1 MSASPWLEG
10 KGKRIMKKMSW
21 QKIVGAVVGMAFGL
35 WSAGAVYAQP
45 DQNPAAP
52 PAEEGAQQATTNAMA
67 EAGAD
72 APDATPDAENQDWRD
87 HHNWRGSIPAV
98 VEIGRNAELKSGEK
112 AEAVVAI
119 LGSAIARGNV
129 REAVVAVAGNTVVS
143 GEVGDAVVAVF
154 GDVTIEEGASVRG
167 DVVSVGGDVTMA
179 EGAKV
184 RGDIV
189 CVGGRANVAPGAT
202 VEGTIQPVPV
212 PGLHALK
219 DWIIHCVFKLRPL
232 APQVGWVWVVAG
244 AFFLVYLL
252 IAVATPRPVAACVR
266 ELTRRPATTFLMG
279 LLTLLLVPVIILIL
293 AATGVGVF
301 VIPFLMA
308 AIFFGKLIGKVAF
321 LEFLGESVVRA
332 FSGSTQLKP
341 LMALLLGSIIIAVIY
356 LVPVLGLIA
365 FMVTGTWALG
375 AAVMGMFGGARR
387 ELPEGSASPSPATP
401 VAPLAG
407 SMAVGAAGFASAP
420 NFPGTTQSAA
430 SAAGLGADAAA
441 GNPAPA
447 PTPIPRTTPAPAP
460 EAFVYPRAT
469 FWERM
474 GAAFLDIVLIS
485 ILSSIVGGPPWGF
498 LVALAYFAGMW
509 AWKGTT
515 VGGIVLNLKVVRLD
529 DQPVTITVGLVRAL
543 AAAFS
548 AVVFFLGFLW
558 IAWDKEKQSWHDKI
572 AGTVV
577 VRLPRGMPL
586 VCL

>member
-1 MSASPWLEG
+1 
-10 KGKRIMKKMSW
+10 MKKSPL
-21 QKIVGAVVGMAFGL
+21 QKIWGIVLVAVALTALTITSSG
-35 WSAGAVYAQP
+35 Q
-45 DQNPAAP
+45 QEQEAP
-52 PAEEGAQQATTNAMA
+52 PAVDTAQAAATNALTEAAEGSEQAT
-67 EAGAD
+67 EAQPA
-72 APDATPDAENQDWRD
+72 
-87 HHNWRGSIPAV
+87 RGRRSREAIV
-98 VEIGRNAELKSGEK
+98 SFGSKAELKAGES

-119 LGSAIARGNV
+119 LGPAVARGEV
-129 REAVVAVAGNTVVS
+129 REAVVAVAGDVTVS
-143 GEVGDAVVAVF
+143 GKVGDAAVAVL
-154 GDVTIEEGASVRG
+154 GDLTIEQGATVKG
-167 DVVSVGGDVTMA
+167 DVVCVGGMVKVAD
-179 EGAKV
+179 GATV
-184 RGDIV
+184 MGEIV
-189 CVGGRANVAPGAT
+189 CVGGEADISEGAK
-202 VEGTIQPVPV
+202 VERGVQVVPV
-212 PGLHALK
+212 PFLRTLK
-219 DWIIHCVFKLRPL
+219 VWVVQCVFKLRPL

-332 FSGSTQLKP
+332 FSSSTPLKP

-401 VAPLAG
+401 VAPVAT
-407 SMAVGAAGFASAP
+407 SVAAGAAGFASSPGVP
-420 NFPGTTQSAA
+420 NTTEPSVPT
-430 SAAGLGADAAA
+430 AGLGVDATA

-447 PTPIPRTTPAPAP
+447 PTPIPGTTPARAP

-529 DQPVTITVGLVRAL
+529 DQPVTITVGLVRGL